1 MMIHEDTVRQ
11 LSTMTE
17 LLEQVERSIPLM
29 MDADDDALKRTA
41 GREMSLTRT
50 KVEEAIMW
58 LERARAKC
66 GVL

>member
-1 MMIHEDTVRQ
+1 MMNQDTVRQ
-11 LSTMTE
+11 LADMTE
-17 LLEQVERSIPLM
+17 VLEKVETCIPLLI
-29 MDADDDALKRTA
+29 DADDALKRTA
-41 GREMSLTRT
+41 VREMSLTRT